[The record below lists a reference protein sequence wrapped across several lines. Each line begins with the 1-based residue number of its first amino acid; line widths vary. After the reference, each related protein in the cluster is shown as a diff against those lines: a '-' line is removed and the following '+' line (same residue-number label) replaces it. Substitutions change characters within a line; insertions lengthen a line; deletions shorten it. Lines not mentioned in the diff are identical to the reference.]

1 MPRARL
7 LLPLFVLAALALAWK
22 LTPLGDY
29 VTLDRLVAL
38 GARVRELPAA
48 PLVVVG
54 AFVLG
59 GLLMVPL
66 TLMVVATTGVFGG
79 LQGAAYALA
88 GALASALV
96 GYAVGRA
103 IGREALGRL
112 AGRALAALESR
123 VAGGGVLSVATLRL
137 LPIAPF
143 TVVNV
148 LAGAAQVRVRAYLAG
163 SLIAFVPGIG
173 AIAFATDR
181 AGAALARPDAA
192 TVGAL
197 IAVLAVMFTAAAL
210 LRRQLGRA
218 DTVQAGRR

>member
-1 MPRARL
+1 VPHPRL
-7 LLPLFVLAALALAWK
+7 LLPLLVLAALALAWK
-22 LTPLGDY
+22 LTPLGDV

-59 GLLMVPL
+59 GLLVVPL
-66 TLMVVATTGVFGG
+66 TLMVVATTVVFGG
-79 LQGAAYALA
+79 LQGATYALA
-88 GALASALV
+88 GALTSALV
-96 GYAVGRA
+96 GYGVGRA
-103 IGREALGRL
+103 IGREALGRH
-112 AGRALAALESR
+112 AGRALAALEAR
-123 VAGGGVLSVATLRL
+123 VTGGGVLSVATVRL

-148 LAGAAQVRVRAYLAG
+148 LAGAAHIGAPAYLVG

-192 TVGAL
+192 TV
-197 IAVLAVMFTAAAL
+197 AVLAAMFAAAAL
-210 LRRQLGRA
+210 LRRQLGRP
-218 DTVQAGRR
+218 DTAEAGRR